1 MQQGLAGLHLALLD
15 ELRNADKLHSNRF
28 SIDGASVPSPGG
40 SHTGPNPTDRGKL
53 GSKRHLVTDG
63 QGIPMVFCVTGAN
76 RHDSVVCDELVD
88 ALPAIAGKPRCFPW
102 PAASSVWGC
111 SDRFTYTQTND
122 HFVLFSVLAVEA
134 SSKRYLAA

>member
-1 MQQGLAGLHLALLD
+1 VAGLHLAQLD
-15 ELRNADKLHSNRF
+15 ELCNADKLHSNRF

-40 SHTGPNPTDRGKL
+40 LAHRPKPHGPGKL

-88 ALPAIAGKPRCFPW
+88 ALPAIAGKPLLSLACC
-102 PAASSVWGC
+102 VICLGC

-122 HFVLFSVLAVEA
+122 RFVLFSVLAVEA